1 MDGLKAAKEKAS
13 QAMQA
18 ERQRQKVA
26 KAQQALNAAKVAIPT
41 PPNVQ

>member
-13 QAMQA
+13 QALQA

-26 KAQQALNAAKVAIPT
+26 KAQQALSAAKVAIPT
-41 PPNVQ
+41 PPNVE